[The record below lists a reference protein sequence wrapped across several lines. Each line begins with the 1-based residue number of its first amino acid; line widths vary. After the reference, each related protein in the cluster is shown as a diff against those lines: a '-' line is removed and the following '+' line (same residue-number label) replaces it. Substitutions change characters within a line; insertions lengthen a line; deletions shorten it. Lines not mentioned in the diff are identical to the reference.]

1 MTNILTFAGSAF
13 LALVLLIAILLT
25 GPDLLLPATFMI
37 VTVFVG
43 WLCIYVVSGILSS
56 RSKAVKDWEARHPE

>member
-13 LALVLLIAILLT
+13 LALILWISIMLT

-43 WLCIYVVSGILSS
+43 WLCIYVVSGILSR
-56 RSKAVKDWEARHPE
+56 RSKVVKDWEAKHPQ